1 MKRSRKPALQ
11 SKEATSSAQ
20 HSQSAYDAMPYTTY
34 AFPQCDPKRIF
45 CAAKLFGI
53 EAADPATARV
63 LEIGCASGGNIIPL
77 AARMPHAHFLGID
90 LSPRQIELGQA
101 RIASMGL
108 TNISLR
114 CENVRDFRA
123 DAQGF
128 AYIICHGVYS
138 WVPSD
143 TQTDIFRV
151 CRAGL
156 ARNGVAFVS
165 YNTYPGWKT
174 REILRD
180 AMMFHTQAISDPR
193 EKLAHGRGMV
203 DYMRGLSG
211 ATSMFAHIL
220 QEESGL
226 VRNGADD
233 YIVHEHLERDNH
245 PCYFHEFAKRA
256 ADQGLAYL
264 ADTTLATMFAE
275 NLGSEMHQRLVTAS
289 GGSQIMLEQYL
300 DFASNRAFRQSL
312 LVRDDDSSVIDRRID
327 HRTLRRF
334 AYRGLFQRERAETTE
349 AGVTFRSTSG
359 GFVTSNEPVEI
370 EVLHYMS
377 GTEGVHSW
385 DSLRAAISPQTETAA
400 QTIDARLNG
409 LLSRLIVAGL
419 VEMFSAPMAMHPST
433 FDRPAVDPVLH
444 RLARNDTV
452 IVANALHEP
461 VILTP
466 AQRILLPLMDGTVD
480 RTTMRRALAD
490 AVADKRLFFWQ
501 GNEPILEAD
510 AVWQMTQTILDQA
523 LHAFS
528 QGRLLNASLDTLAA

>member
-1 MKRSRKPALQ
+1 MKKSSKRAPKTEETASSSEHSR
-11 SKEATSSAQ
+11 
-20 HSQSAYDAMPYTTY
+20 SAYDAMPYTTY
-34 AFPQCDPKRIF
+34 AFPQCDPRRIF
-45 CAAKLFGI
+45 CAANLFGI
-53 EAADPATARV
+53 EAADPATASI

-77 AARMPHAHFLGID
+77 AARMPHARFLGID
-90 LSPRQIELGQA
+90 LSPRQIEIGQA

-108 TNISLR
+108 TNIILR
-114 CENVRDFRA
+114 CQDVRDLEA
-123 DAQGF
+123 EDQGF

-138 WVPSD
+138 WVPTE
-143 TQTDIFRV
+143 TQAEIFRI

-245 PCYFHEFAKRA
+245 PCYFHEFVRRA
-256 ADQGLAYL
+256 ADHRLAYL

-275 NLGSEMHQRLVTAS
+275 NLGSEMHQRLVAAS
-289 GGSQIMLEQYL
+289 GGSQVMLEQYL

-312 LVRDDDSSVIDRRID
+312 LVRDDDSAVIDRRID
-327 HRTLRRF
+327 HRMLRRF
-334 AYRGLFQRERAETTE
+334 AYRSLFRRERAETAD
-349 AGVTFRSTSG
+349 AGVIFRSTSG

-370 EVLHYMS
+370 DVLHFMA
-377 GTEGVHSW
+377 GTADVHSW
-385 DSLRAAISPQTETAA
+385 KSLRAAIASQTKLSAEAV
-400 QTIDARLNG
+400 DARLDA
-409 LLSRLIVAGL
+409 LLSRLVVAGL
-419 VEMFSAPMAMHPST
+419 VEMFNAPVAMHSST
-433 FDRPAVDPVLH
+433 FDQPAVDPVVH
-444 RLARNDTV
+444 KLAQDDV
-452 IVANALHEP
+452 SIVANALHEP

-466 AQRILLPLMDGTVD
+466 AQRILLPLLDGTFD
-480 RTTMRRALAD
+480 RTAMRQALAA
-490 AVADKRLFFWQ
+490 AVVDKRLFFWR

-510 AVWQMTQTILDQA
+510 AVWQMTQVILDDA